1 MGLGLHLA
9 HYLPAQPQARHLPSL
24 SILFNRN
31 TGIIT
36 ASLSGLIQNLWA
48 RAIESSQDVVG
59 VQRMM
64 VTVILL
70 FAVLRKPP
78 CI

>member
-9 HYLPAQPQARHLPSL
+9 HYLPAQPQTRHLPPL